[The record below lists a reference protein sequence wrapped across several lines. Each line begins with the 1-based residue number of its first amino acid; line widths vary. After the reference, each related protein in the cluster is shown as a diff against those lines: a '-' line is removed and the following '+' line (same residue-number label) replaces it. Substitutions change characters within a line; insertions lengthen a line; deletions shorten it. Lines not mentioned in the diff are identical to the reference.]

1 MSAQQTV
8 SAGGEHRLLRGLNH
22 QVKAGLIVGSVVFI
36 AAMAGILLRPSGHL
50 STFWAANAI
59 LLGLLVRRPD
69 LATPAGWLA
78 AAASLVAAD
87 AITGSSWSRTLLLT
101 AGNLIGVLIG
111 YLLFQRL
118 SPEDRQ
124 LQRPASLLSVTLIAL
139 AASAG
144 TSVLGATVNALLF
157 HRDPISGFFIWL
169 ATELANYIVVL
180 PVALTFPRP
189 AELKCWLV
197 RTATTRPQLA
207 TIAPLLLYLI
217 SLAMVPAVGGPG
229 ALAFP
234 VPTLLWCALTYS
246 LAATTLLTLSFAVWS
261 LLFLSTA
268 SASMG
273 FASVMGFDLMSLRL
287 GVMLVALAPITV
299 AGVMASRNAL
309 LREANIARHAAEEAM
324 AARTLLLA
332 TMTHELRSPL
342 TAVVG
347 FSGMMSRQAFGPVG
361 HPKYLDYA
369 QSIEIAGSHL
379 SDLVTDLLD
388 TAKIEAGQIEL
399 SHARASSKEIVEQS
413 LRLVRGLS
421 IDAGVTVVMEPGDW
435 PAVHVDQR
443 AVKQIMINLLA
454 NAVKF
459 SPPSGL
465 VEVSCEVK
473 GDRLLICVKDFGQ
486 GIREEDLAILGRPYV
501 QMGDRV
507 SRPEGWGLGLALSHD
522 LIERHGGRLDLSSQ
536 LGAGTRACFDVPL
549 AGAEPESRAAGAGR

>member
-1 MSAQQTV
+1 MSVQQTA
-8 SAGGEHRLLRGLNH
+8 SAGGGHRLLRGLNH
-22 QVKAGLIVGSVVFI
+22 QVTAGLTVGAIVFL
-36 AAMAGILLRPSGHL
+36 AAIAGILLRPSGHL

-78 AAASLVAAD
+78 AAASLIAAD
-87 AITGSSWSRTLLLT
+87 TLTGSGWARTLLLT
-101 AGNLIGVLIG
+101 AGNLAGVLTG
-111 YLLFQRL
+111 YLLFKRL
-118 SPEDRQ
+118 SPEDRL

-139 AASAG
+139 AASAA
-144 TSVLGATVNALLF
+144 TSVLGAAVNALLF

-189 AELKCWLV
+189 SDLKCWLTRTFTTPPQL
-197 RTATTRPQLA
+197 RTA
-207 TIAPLLLYLI
+207 APLLLYLI
-217 SLAMVPAVGGPG
+217 SLAMVPSVGGPG

-273 FASVMGFDLMSLRL
+273 FVSVMGFDLMSLRL

-309 LREANIARHAAEEAM
+309 LREAEVARRAAEEAM
-324 AARTLLLA
+324 SARTLLLA

-347 FSGMMSRQAFGPVG
+347 FSGMMARQAYGPVG

-379 SDLVTDLLD
+379 SELVTDLLD

-399 SHARASSKEIVEQS
+399 SPTPASSREIVEQA

-435 PAVHVDQR
+435 PEVHADHR
-443 AVKQIMINLLA
+443 AVKQILINLLA

-459 SPPSGL
+459 SPPAGL
-465 VEVSCEVK
+465 IEVSSEVRNE
-473 GDRLLICVKDFGQ
+473 RLVICVRDFGQ
-486 GIREEDLAILGRPYV
+486 GIREEDLAVLGRPYV

-507 SRPEGWGLGLALSHD
+507 TRAEGWGLGLALSHD
-522 LIERHGGRLDLSSQ
+522 LIERHGGRLELDSK
-536 LGAGTRACFDVPL
+536 LGAGTRACFDLPL
-549 AGAEPESRAAGAGR
+549 ADAEPEVMTAGSAR